1 MGALIHFFNKSSK
14 QKIEIPVDDFKF
26 INNMSEKDINNLC
39 LKIHILG
46 SGEKKEFILNNMFKE
61 NVTDENLRNKFKV
74 TRQFKTEQFHW
85 IAHVYE
91 NEILNEETCKEIEK
105 EIQGERAYK
114 ENEKLILKNQVILC
128 FGDQHTELVS
138 SYFSKF
144 RKSNMIFVTE
154 TECKLSNGMDKRY
167 ATNIIYKNQNN
178 KEMSNEDL
186 NIKIISLLWEL
197 DCYFKEKGNIACRY
211 TPDNIFNGLEN
222 DNALFTLNILI
233 AGLARVGK
241 STFIN
246 LMSRKLTA
254 LESDLKVSVT
264 KNITEYYIYNKD
276 NKKEHGAIKLIDT
289 PGLVSN
295 NNNNDYM
302 EKESQIKELIKNQAK
317 SSFEKKIHF
326 IFFILNKNSKL
337 GFKDAN
343 NIEEVF
349 KILNE
354 SECPVYF
361 IVNKVKKTDDPDK
374 IISRFTE
381 SLNQFGFTNLSK
393 KENFIMANFLKGKEG
408 GEIHGM
414 DLIFSKILN
423 YINDNKYLDE
433 KILSNIEELTKDYR
447 THVEADKSFLLLTK
461 EDILTNQEL
470 KMDIKFN
477 QRLEEI
483 KKAIINNNLLS
494 NIDINSLIENAKNS
508 AKESIKVIMSLSKLD
523 GVLPSISQNIPA
535 ISIYQ
540 AFMVKEIGARFG
552 LDIDIVNAG
561 TKQLL
566 TFIQKILPEIGKNQ
580 KNTKIEGLNEIDI
593 EENKK
598 FIQEKAKEKLGQST
612 SERNTIFSLADFLSR
627 LKNMDDKY
635 QKNDNINFSI
645 SVYSY
650 CIFFFEKEIKESEGL
665 LFILNCFN
673 KYKLLM
679 NDIKDYIEKKDWDNY
694 DIKIES

>member
-61 NVTDENLRNKFKV
+61 NVSDENLRNKFKV

-128 FGDQHTELVS
+128 FGDKHTELVS

-144 RKSNMIFVTE
+144 RKSNMIFITE

-302 EKESQIKELIKNQAK
+302 EKESQIKELIKNQGK
-317 SSFEKKIHF
+317 SSFEKKNTF
-326 IFFILNKNSKL
+326 YIFY
-337 GFKDAN
+337 FK
-343 NIEEVF
+343 
-349 KILNE
+349 
-354 SECPVYF
+354 
-361 IVNKVKKTDDPDK
+361 
-374 IISRFTE
+374 
-381 SLNQFGFTNLSK
+381 
-393 KENFIMANFLKGKEG
+393 
-408 GEIHGM
+408 
-414 DLIFSKILN
+414 
-423 YINDNKYLDE
+423 
-433 KILSNIEELTKDYR
+433 
-447 THVEADKSFLLLTK
+447 
-461 EDILTNQEL
+461 
-470 KMDIKFN
+470 
-477 QRLEEI
+477 
-483 KKAIINNNLLS
+483 
-494 NIDINSLIENAKNS
+494 
-508 AKESIKVIMSLSKLD
+508 
-523 GVLPSISQNIPA
+523 
-535 ISIYQ
+535 
-540 AFMVKEIGARFG
+540 
-552 LDIDIVNAG
+552 
-561 TKQLL
+561 
-566 TFIQKILPEIGKNQ
+566 
-580 KNTKIEGLNEIDI
+580 
-593 EENKK
+593 
-598 FIQEKAKEKLGQST
+598 
-612 SERNTIFSLADFLSR
+612 
-627 LKNMDDKY
+627 
-635 QKNDNINFSI
+635 
-645 SVYSY
+645 
-650 CIFFFEKEIKESEGL
+650 
-665 LFILNCFN
+665 
-673 KYKLLM
+673 
-679 NDIKDYIEKKDWDNY
+679 
-694 DIKIES
+694 